1 MSIDQPSGG
10 DHTCAARSQRGH
22 GTALHKESHVKS
34 PSIVARRTLLSGA
47 LGTFALGLTACADKP
62 DLTLTADTPL
72 LDAVPKGTKLVIGD
86 KEHQKAIEFS
96 GEAKN
101 LTFDVEWA
109 NISGGPQTLEA
120 FRADALDIGSVA
132 DIPPIH
138 SHWTGIP
145 TKIVASKYRQ
155 DPLNHAIYRLGIA
168 PGVAVAGLADLRG
181 RKIAYS
187 PGQAQG
193 ALVLRV
199 LKKAGLSKADVTL
212 VELPSTGDVYPTA
225 LASRQVQVAPIGGV
239 LIKRYVAKYGKDG
252 ATTIAHGLRDD
263 PGHLYAPVTVLA
275 DPAKAAAIR
284 QYVQVWARAWRWREA
299 NPQEWI
305 ERYYVKDQGLTAE
318 DGRWLVENGG
328 VADIPSRWADA
339 IARHQETIDLLA
351 KETGN
356 KPLRA
361 EDLYDLRFETVAAD
375 ALAAGGGK

>member
-1 MSIDQPSGG
+1 MRPS
-10 DHTCAARSQRGH
+10 
-22 GTALHKESHVKS
+22 
-34 PSIVARRTLLSGA
+34 SIVLSRRTLLSATLGA
-47 LGTFALGLTACADKP
+47 VALGLTGCADDRP
-62 DLTLTADTPL
+62 DPALAAANEPL
-72 LDAVPKGTKLVIGD
+72 LESVPKGTKLVVGD

-101 LTFDVEWA
+101 LTFEVQWT
-109 NISGGPQTLEA
+109 NLSGGPQTLEA
-120 FRADALDIGSVA
+120 FRAKALDIGSVA

-145 TKIVASKYRQ
+145 TRIVASKFRQ
-155 DPLNHAIYRLGIA
+155 DPLNHAVYRLGIA
-168 PGVAVAGLADLRG
+168 PGVTVATLADIRG
-181 RKIAYS
+181 KKVAYS

-199 LKKAGLSKADVTL
+199 LHKAGLTKEDVKL
-212 VELPSTGDVYPTA
+212 VELPSTGDVYATA
-225 LASRQVQVAPIGGV
+225 LASRQVDVAPIGGV
-239 LIKRYVAKYGKDG
+239 QIKRYESKYSNDG

-263 PGHLYAPVTVLA
+263 PGHLYAPITVLA

-299 NPQEWI
+299 NPDEWI
-305 ERYYVKDQGLTAE
+305 ERYYVKDQGLSAD
-318 DGRWLVENGG
+318 DGRWLVDNAGT
-328 VADIPSRWADA
+328 ADIPATWTEA

-361 EDLYDLRFETVAAD
+361 EDLYDRRFESVAAD
-375 ALAAGGGK
+375 ALAAGGAR

>member
-1 MSIDQPSGG
+1 M
-10 DHTCAARSQRGH
+10 R
-22 GTALHKESHVKS
+22 S
-34 PSIVARRTLLSGA
+34 PSLLDRRAFLSATLGA
-47 LGTFALGLTACADKP
+47 VTLGLTACAGDE
-62 DLTLTADTPL
+62 TPAVAL
-72 LDAVPKGTKLVIGD
+72 AAGEPLPEVVPKGTKLVIGD

-96 GEAKN
+96 GEAEK
-101 LTFDVEWA
+101 LSFTVEWA

-120 FRADALDIGSVA
+120 FRAKAVDLGSVA

-168 PGVAVAGLADLRG
+168 PGVTVATLADLRG
-181 RKIAYS
+181 KKIAYS

-199 LKKAGLSKADVTL
+199 LHKAGLSKKDVKL
-212 VELPSTGDVYPTA
+212 VELPSTGDVYGTA
-225 LASRQVQVAPIGGV
+225 LASRQVEVAPIGGV
-239 LIKRYVAKYGKDG
+239 QIKRYESKYGRDG
-252 ATTIAHGLRDD
+252 ATAISHGLRDD
-263 PGHLYAPVTVLA
+263 PGHLYAPVTVLG

-284 QYVQVWARAWRWREA
+284 EYVQAWARAWRWREA
-299 NPQEWI
+299 NPDEWI
-305 ERYYVKDQGLTAE
+305 ERYYVKDQGLTTD

-328 VADIPSRWADA
+328 VADIPSSWTEA
-339 IARHQETIDLLA
+339 IGRHQETIDLLA

-361 EDLYDLRFETVAAD
+361 EDLYDRRYEAVGAQALTV
-375 ALAAGGGK
+375 GGAK

>member
-1 MSIDQPSGG
+1 MRQ
-10 DHTCAARSQRGH
+10 
-22 GTALHKESHVKS
+22 
-34 PSIVARRTLLSGA
+34 PSIVDRRAFLSATLGAVTLS
-47 LGTFALGLTACADKP
+47 LTGCAGDNEPEVK
-62 DLTLTADTPL
+62 LAADAPL
-72 LDAVPKGTKLVIGD
+72 PEAVPKGTKLVIGD

-96 GEAKN
+96 GELKN
-101 LTFDVEWA
+101 LSFEVEWA

-120 FRADALDIGSVA
+120 FRAKAVDIGSVA

-138 SHWTGIP
+138 SHWTNIP
-145 TKIVASKYRQ
+145 TKIVASKFRQ
-155 DPLNHAIYRLGIA
+155 DPLNHAIYRLGVA
-168 PGVAVAGLADLRG
+168 PGVSVATLDGIRG
-181 RKIAYS
+181 KKIAYS

-199 LKKAGLSKADVTL
+199 LKKAGLSKKDVIL
-212 VELPSTGDVYPTA
+212 VELPSTGDVYTNA
-225 LASRQVQVAPIGGV
+225 LSSRQVDLAPIGGV
-239 LIKRYVAKYGKDG
+239 QVKRYETKFGKDG

-284 QYVQVWARAWRWREA
+284 EYVRVWARAWRWREA

-318 DGRWLVENGG
+318 DGRWLVDNAG
-328 VADIPSRWADA
+328 VSDIPASWAEA

-361 EDLYDLRFETVAAD
+361 EDLYDRRYESVAAE
-375 ALAAGGGK
+375 ALQAAGAA

>member
-1 MSIDQPSGG
+1 MKPSRHF
-10 DHTCAARSQRGH
+10 D
-22 GTALHKESHVKS
+22 
-34 PSIVARRTLLSGA
+34 RRAFLSATLGA
-47 LGTFALGLTACADKP
+47 VALGLTACAGDETP
-62 DLTLTADTPL
+62 DAALAAGAPL
-72 LDAVPKGTKLVIGD
+72 PESAPKGTKLVVGD
-86 KEHQKAIEFS
+86 KEHQKALEFS
-96 GEAKN
+96 GEVDKFTFQVEFAN
-101 LTFDVEWA
+101 L
-109 NISGGPQTLEA
+109 SGGPQTLEA

-145 TKIVASKYRQ
+145 TKIVASKFRQ

-168 PGVAVAGLADLRG
+168 PGVAVATLADIRG
-181 RKIAYS
+181 KKIAYS

-199 LKKAGLSKADVTL
+199 LHKVGLTKQDVKL
-212 VELPSTGDVYPTA
+212 VELPSTGDAYSTA
-225 LASRQVQVAPIGGV
+225 LASRQVEVAPIGGV
-239 LIKRYVAKYGKDG
+239 QIRRYETKYGRDG

-284 QYVQVWARAWRWREA
+284 EYVQAWARAWRWREA
-299 NPQEWI
+299 NPDEWI
-305 ERYYVKDQGLTAE
+305 ERYYVKDQGLSAD
-318 DGRWLVENGG
+318 DGRWLVENAG
-328 VADIPSRWADA
+328 VADIPASWTEA

-361 EDLYDLRFETVAAD
+361 EDLYDRRYESVAAD
-375 ALAAGGGK
+375 ALAAGGAR

>member
-1 MSIDQPSGG
+1 
-10 DHTCAARSQRGH
+10 
-22 GTALHKESHVKS
+22 VKPS
-34 PSIVARRTLLSGA
+34 PSVARRTLLSAAIGA
-47 LGTFALGLTACADKP
+47 VALGLTACANRETP
-62 DLTLTADTPL
+62 GVTLAADTPL
-72 LDAVPKGTKLVIGD
+72 LDSVPKGTKLVIGD

-101 LTFDVEWA
+101 LSFEVEWA

-120 FRADALDIGSVA
+120 FRAHALDVGAVA

-145 TKIVASKYRQ
+145 TRIVASKFRQ
-155 DPLNHAIYRLGIA
+155 EPLSHAIYRLGIA
-168 PGVAVAGLADLRG
+168 PGAAVASLADLRG
-181 RKIAYS
+181 KKVAYS

-199 LKKAGLSKADVTL
+199 LHKAGLSKNDVKL
-212 VELPSTGDVYPTA
+212 VELPSTGDVYATA
-225 LASRQVQVAPIGGV
+225 LASRQVEVAPIGGV
-239 LIKRYVAKYGKDG
+239 QIKRYETKYAKDG
-252 ATTIAHGLRDD
+252 AKTIPHGLRDD
-263 PGHLYAPVTVLA
+263 PGHLYAPITVLA
-275 DPAKAAAIR
+275 DAAKAAAIR
-284 QYVQVWARAWRWREA
+284 EYVEVWARAWRWREA

-305 ERYYVKDQGLTAE
+305 ERYYVKDQGLTAD

-328 VADIPSRWADA
+328 VADIPASWGDA

-361 EDLYDLRFETVAAD
+361 EDLYDRRYESVASD
-375 ALAAGGGK
+375 AVAAGGAK